1 MKNLRNMVLVFGALT
16 LSGCGVIDSYSE
28 IDALNNVSP
37 TGSAFTQALS
47 NEYKTMSNFE
57 LKNQM
62 DYPDALHF
70 ARKGLGAAAGDMVM
84 PEPVTDWN
92 LSEAHSVELQSQR
105 SRLVTVYE
113 RGVRSI
119 APELSAQ
126 TQAAFDCWIEDQEE
140 HWNDSG
146 LACKNLYL
154 DLIAQLEALA
164 PAPAPVVVAPAEP
177 APLFDVDPAEP
188 MKVENAVYL
197 VFYNWDSNKVDTGAA
212 SVLDAVAREVA
223 SNPPAGI
230 TLVGHADTSG
240 DKAYNQRLSLKRAN
254 AARDGLIAR
263 GVDARIISVDSR
275 GESELLVAT
284 PDGIREPAN
293 RRVSITF
300 Q

>member
-1 MKNLRNMVLVFGALT
+1 MKNLRNMVLVLGALA
-16 LSGCGVIDSYSE
+16 LSGCSVIDSYSE
-28 IDALNNVSP
+28 VDALNEVEP
-37 TGSAFTQALS
+37 TGSAFTQALAH
-47 NEYKTMSNFE
+47 EYKTMSNYE
-57 LKNQM
+57 LNDQM

-92 LSEAHSVELQSQR
+92 LSQAHSEELQSQR
-105 SRLVTVYE
+105 SRLVRVYE
-113 RGVRSI
+113 RGVRDI

-140 HWNDSG
+140 HWNDNA

-164 PAPAPVVVAPAEP
+164 PEPVQVVAPEP

-197 VFYNWDSNKVDTGAA
+197 VFFNWDGSTIDTGAA

-223 SNPPAGI
+223 SNPPAAI
-230 TLVGHADTSG
+230 NVVGHADTSG
-240 DKAYNQRLSLKRAN
+240 DRDYNQRLSLKRAN
-254 AARDGLIAR
+254 EVRDGLVAR
-263 GVDARIISVDSR
+263 GIDARMINIDSR

-284 PDGIREPAN
+284 PDDVREPAN
-293 RRVSITF
+293 RRASITF

>member
-1 MKNLRNMVLVFGALT
+1 MKNIRNMVLVFGALA

-28 IDALNNVSP
+28 VDALNDVSP

-92 LSEAHSVELQSQR
+92 LSEGHSIELQAQR
-105 SRLVTVYE
+105 ARLVRVYE
-113 RGVRSI
+113 LGVRDV

-140 HWNDSG
+140 HWNDDA

-154 DLIAQLEALA
+154 DLIAQLEGLA
-164 PAPAPVVVAPAEP
+164 PAPQVVAPAAP
-177 APLFDVDPAEP
+177 APLFDVNPAEP

-197 VFYNWDSNKVDTGAA
+197 VFFNWDGSQIDTGAA

-223 SNPPAGI
+223 SNPPASI
-230 TLVGHADTSG
+230 NLVGHADTSG
-240 DKAYNQRLSLKRAN
+240 DRAYNNRLSLKRAN
-254 AARDGLIAR
+254 QARDGLVTR
-263 GVDARIISVDSR
+263 GVDPRIISIDSR
-275 GESELLVAT
+275 GESELLVDT
-284 PDGIREPAN
+284 PDGVREPAN
-293 RRVSITF
+293 RRVTISF